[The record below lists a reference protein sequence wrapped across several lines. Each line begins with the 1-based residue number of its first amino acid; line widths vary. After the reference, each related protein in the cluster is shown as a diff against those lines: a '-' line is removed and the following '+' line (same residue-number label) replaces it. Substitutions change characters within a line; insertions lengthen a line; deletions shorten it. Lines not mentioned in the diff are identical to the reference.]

1 MSKQSPND
9 FQQERRKLN
18 ALVLVT
24 YRVTQKLPDNE
35 ILKVRIQEAVL
46 DILKLSELAYFKNK
60 EDINKFEA
68 SIRTLINYFELTQAQ
83 NWMDKMNFV
92 VLKKAFGQFL
102 IEFDNNF
109 SAISVKP
116 FVAQVKNFSGPLKP
130 NTRKVDLN
138 PRQVK
143 ILEHLQKNKISEVV
157 QLADLLPNISK
168 RTIRRDLDVL
178 IGQGLAIKKGKT
190 NGAIYELA

>member
-92 VLKKAFGQFL
+92 VLKKAF
-102 IEFDNNF
+102 
-109 SAISVKP
+109 
-116 FVAQVKNFSGPLKP
+116 
-130 NTRKVDLN
+130 
-138 PRQVK
+138 
-143 ILEHLQKNKISEVV
+143 
-157 QLADLLPNISK
+157 
-168 RTIRRDLDVL
+168 
-178 IGQGLAIKKGKT
+178 
-190 NGAIYELA
+190 